1 MGRGRLRRLIPL
13 SLAGRASGAT
23 ISLMTFDT
31 HAAVRTLEDS
41 GLTSRQAEAVTT
53 TIRVAIAE
61 GTATKEDIYRLE
73 ACIANSEARLIKWMV
88 GVGMAS
94 VGLAVA
100 GAGLLLRIF
109 G

>member
-1 MGRGRLRRLIPL
+1 MLRGP
-13 SLAGRASGAT
+13 GAT
-23 ISLMTFDT
+23 IGLMTFDT
-31 HAAVRTLEDS
+31 HAAVRTLEDA

>member
-1 MGRGRLRRLIPL
+1 
-13 SLAGRASGAT
+13 
-23 ISLMTFDT
+23 MTFDT
-31 HAAVRTLEDS
+31 LAAARTLEAA
-41 GLTSRQAEAVTT
+41 GLTSKQAEAVTT

-73 ACIANSEARLIKWMV
+73 ARVANSEARLIKWMV
-88 GVGMAS
+88 GVGIAS

-100 GAGLLLRIF
+100 GAGLLIQFLP

>member
-1 MGRGRLRRLIPL
+1 
-13 SLAGRASGAT
+13 
-23 ISLMTFDT
+23 MTFDT
-31 HAAVRTLEDS
+31 LAAARNLEDA
-41 GLTSRQAEAVTT
+41 GLTAKQAEAVTT

-73 ACIANSEARLIKWMV
+73 ARIANSEARLIKWMV
-88 GVGMAS
+88 GVGIAS

-100 GAGLLLRIF
+100 GAGLLIQFLP